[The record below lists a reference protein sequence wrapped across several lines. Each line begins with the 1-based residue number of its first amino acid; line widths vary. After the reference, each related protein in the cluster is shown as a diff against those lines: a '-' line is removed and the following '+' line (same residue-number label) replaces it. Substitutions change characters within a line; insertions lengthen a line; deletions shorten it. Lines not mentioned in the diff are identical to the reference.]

1 LFAVIADDNQD
12 NNFSSESES
21 HGCTGAAPAAEGLVS
36 EESLFTKP
44 LFSLKLLN
52 TLLHRA

>member
-1 LFAVIADDNQD
+1 MIADDNQD
-12 NNFSSESES
+12 NNFSSEGES
-21 HGCTGAAPAAEGLVS
+21 HGCTGAAPAAEGSVS